1 MPAVIPLAR
10 WVDRRWSFDLPLGA
24 FPAVIERL
32 AGLPARA
39 TALVANVSEPTLAH
53 RPRGKW
59 SVKEH
64 LGHLGDLHA
73 LDVQRIEEFLGGAE
87 VLTAGD
93 ILNQR
98 TENECHGN
106 TPIAQLLARLEKQ
119 RRSLTLVLD
128 GLTEK
133 EVGASAIHPRLCIRM
148 RLIDWAQFVADHDD
162 HHLAAARIAMCSAE
176 DERVA
181 RSNSD

>member
-32 AGLPARA
+32 AGVPPRA
-39 TALVANVSEPTLAH
+39 AALVAGMPEATLAH
-53 RPRGKW
+53 RPTSKW

-64 LGHLGDLHA
+64 LGHLSDLHA
-73 LDVQRIEEFLGGAE
+73 LDVQRVEEFLGGVG

-93 ILNQR
+93 MSNRR
-98 TENECHGN
+98 TEDACHGE
-106 TPIAQLLARLEKQ
+106 TPIAQLLDRLEKQ
-119 RRSLTLVLD
+119 RRRLTLVLD
-128 GLTEK
+128 RLTEK
-133 EVGASAIHPRLCIRM
+133 EVEASAIHPRLRIRM

-162 HHLAAARIAMCSAE
+162 HHLAAARIALCSVE
-176 DERVA
+176 GRTG
-181 RSNSD
+181 